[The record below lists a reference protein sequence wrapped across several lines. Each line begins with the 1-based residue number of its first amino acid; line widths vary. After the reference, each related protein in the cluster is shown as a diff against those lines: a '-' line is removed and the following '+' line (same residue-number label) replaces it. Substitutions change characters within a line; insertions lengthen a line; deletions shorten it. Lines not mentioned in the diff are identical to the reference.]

1 MPTLDVSHLR
11 RHLKNAD
18 PPTTAGA
25 SSLTIPDVSK
35 MTTLAAAQTYAAAGM
50 YLLPTDPKKIKN
62 PGSIVG
68 SNWQEKS
75 SCDPEQIAEWF
86 EDNPERG
93 IAWHV
98 GRSGAIA
105 FDLDHDQKPQ
115 DIDSEIW
122 DALQT
127 GAIHATRKNGSVRA
141 HYVFACEPDQ
151 FGNSAGFFEPFG
163 QVRCKNGVVILAP
176 TPHPDA
182 ETKGG
187 QYRWR
192 DTGELPSLP
201 DALRAGL
208 KKAGESVEPKTP
220 AELDKFF
227 AAHTLYAEPQALQ
240 GHSAYFQKQV
250 EQRSSRHDAMRE
262 TLRFGFREAIAGRVP
277 ASEVYKSLK
286 FIFDGAKPEAK
297 GTTEFREI
305 ACWAAAKA
313 EQDEPPEK
321 RNGSPGGVGDE
332 LDELDP
338 LVANELARLKARAE
352 AKRLFEQESHPPLVH
367 TPLSLTDFLAQPS
380 NPTPM
385 RIDSVMPDAGRV
397 VFSAPKKSGK
407 TTVVGNLIR
416 SLVDGDPF
424 LDVFPVNKRAK
435 RVVLI
440 DNELSDHMV
449 RDWLTDQAIV
459 NTDAVADV
467 ICLRG
472 RVSSFDIL
480 NNRRRAEW
488 ASILNSIGCDYL
500 IFDCLRPVLDALG
513 LDENHDGGKFLT
525 AFDALLA
532 EAGCSGDSMVVH
544 HMGHSGERSRGDS
557 RIEDWPDAIWKI
569 VKEKS
574 DDDSSPKYFSA
585 FGRDVDVP
593 QSKLDFNRKN
603 RHLTYTGLSK
613 AVAKKH
619 DDHDKLITIA
629 VKILAADKAN
639 GGNGM
644 AKTQL
649 VAAVKSSPDLN
660 GTAVGRPKVESAIE
674 SAVSRG
680 FIKETLGGGSNA
692 KICSPGRVVW
702 TAP

>member
-1 MPTLDVSHLR
+1 MSTIDLSHLR
-11 RHLKNAD
+11 PHLK
-18 PPTTAGA
+18 TAGLPPA
-25 SSLTIPDVSK
+25 GARSLTIPNVSH
-35 MTTLAAAQTYAAAGM
+35 MTTYKAAQAYAAAGM
-50 YLLPTDPKKIKN
+50 YLLPTDPNKIKN
-62 PGSIVG
+62 PGSVVG

-75 SCDPEQIAEWF
+75 SRDPEQIEAWF
-86 EDNPERG
+86 ANYPDRG

-105 FDLDHDQKPQ
+105 FDLDRDEKPQ
-115 DIDSEIW
+115 DLDSEIW

-127 GAIHATRKNGSVRA
+127 GKIHATRKNGSVRA

-151 FGNSAGFFEPFG
+151 FGNSAGFFASFG
-163 QVRCKNGVVILAP
+163 QVRCSNGVVILAP

-182 ETKGG
+182 DTKGG
-187 QYRWR
+187 SYRWR
-192 DTGELPSLP
+192 ETGTLPPIP
-201 DALRAGL
+201 DVLCAGL
-208 KKAGESVEPKTP
+208 KKAAEDVEVKTP
-220 AELDKFF
+220 AQLEEFF
-227 AAHTLYAEPQALQ
+227 AAHTLYTEPQALQ
-240 GHSAYFQKQV
+240 GHSTYFQKQV

-277 ASEVYKSLK
+277 ASEVYRSLK
-286 FIFDGAKPEAK
+286 FIFYGAKPEAK
-297 GTTEFREI
+297 GTSEFRDL
-305 ACWAAAKA
+305 ACWAATWA
-313 EQDEPPEK
+313 EQDEPPQK
-321 RNGSPGGVGDE
+321 QNDSPGGGCDE
-332 LDELDP
+332 LDDDLDP
-338 LVANELARLKARAE
+338 AVAIELKRLKARAE
-352 AKRLFEQESHPPLVH
+352 AKRLFDQETYSPLVH

-385 RIDSVMPDAGRV
+385 RIDGVMPDAGRV

-424 LDVFPVNKRAK
+424 LGVFPVNKKAK

-449 RDWLTDQAIV
+449 RDWLTDQTIA

-472 RVSSFDIL
+472 KVSSFDIL
-480 NNRRRAEW
+480 NDRRRGEW
-488 ASILNSIGCDYL
+488 AKILNGIGCDYL

-532 EAGCSGDSMVVH
+532 EAGCAGDSMVVH

-569 VKEKS
+569 VKEKQ

-593 QSKLDFNRKN
+593 QSRLDFSRANR
-603 RHLTYTGLSK
+603 RLTYSGLTK
-613 AVAKKH
+613 AIAAKQ
-619 DDHDKLITIA
+619 DDQNKLISIA
-629 VKILAADKAN
+629 VKILNDDKNN
-639 GGNGM
+639 GGKGI

-649 VAAVKSSPDLN
+649 ANDVKSSPDLAGSKIGIN
-660 GTAVGRPKVESAIE
+660 KIRSAIE
-674 SAVSRG
+674 SAVNLGHIR
-680 FIKETLGGGSNA
+680 ETNGPNNA
-692 KICSPGRVVW
+692 AICTPGPIVW